1 MGQAKQRGTKEERI
15 KNAFKIESHIIE
27 NAGELDEVSSRRFTN
42 KMSLVNSG
50 NRIKVFL
57 LKTTVND
64 NFYYVGMAG
73 GTVEVENDDA
83 NLTEIGRYVLMAL
96 ITLNTGT
103 ENVVLQEIKGTSDIR
118 KKVINYL
125 LKHPSG
131 TKVCFVGDM
140 SGELDGV
147 LINEGLNLQKG
158 TVIIELN

>member
-1 MGQAKQRGTKEERI
+1 MGQAKQRGTKAERI
-15 KNAFKIESHIIE
+15 KNALKIESHIIE
-27 NAGELDEVSSRRFTN
+27 NAGKLDEVSSRKLTN
-42 KMSLVNSG
+42 SNQ
-50 NRIKVFL
+50 KVRVPL

-73 GTVEVENDDA
+73 GTVDVENDDA
-83 NLTEIGRYVLMAL
+83 NLTEIGHYVLTAL